1 MISEYVGMSIHLP
14 LGKICCTCRAGNIII
29 LMQHQLHQQCYCA
42 VYGKK
47 SSDMLLHILSLA
59 YSLLMDYNITY
70 IMQKVLTCIQNYRL
84 FAAMQ
89 SHTFTIGMVSLIIL
103 IMLHAYMAVYR

>member
-1 MISEYVGMSIHLP
+1 MYRNEYTFT
-14 LGKICCTCRAGNIII
+14 LGQN
-29 LMQHQLHQQCYCA
+29 LLHMQHHSLYAIHQQCYCA